1 VSRRWVTSSPV
12 LTTVVDVANITGGF
26 WYLGPALIEVPL
38 TVVFVSWFLFNVL
51 GSATWLG
58 LVVMIVLLPVPA
70 WTSTLM
76 RNVQKRKMEAT
87 DARVKVAADTLNVLR
102 MVKQFGWEEEVTRQ
116 IQIQRA
122 EELKW
127 IFRLRLYSL
136 VNIAVK

>member
-1 VSRRWVTSSPV
+1 MGHFESCTN
-12 LTTVVDVANITGGF
+12 TVVDVANITGGF
-26 WYLGPALIEVPL
+26 WYLAPALIEVPL

-87 DARVKVAADTLNVLR
+87 DARVKVAADTLSALR
-102 MVKQFGWEEEVTRQ
+102 MVKQFGWEEEVARQ

-127 IFRLRLYSL
+127 ILRLRLYSL

>member
-1 VSRRWVTSSPV
+1 MGHFESCTN
-12 LTTVVDVANITGGF
+12 TVVDVANITGGF
-26 WYLGPALIEVPL
+26 WYLAPALIEVPL

-87 DARVKVAADTLNVLR
+87 DARVKVAADTLSALR

-127 IFRLRLYSL
+127 ILRLRLYSL

>member
-1 VSRRWVTSSPV
+1 MGHFESCTN
-12 LTTVVDVANITGGF
+12 TVVDVANITGGF
-26 WYLGPALIEVPL
+26 WYLAPALIEVPL

-87 DARVKVAADTLNVLR
+87 DARVKVAADTLSALR

-116 IQIQRA
+116 IQIQRV

-127 IFRLRLYSL
+127 ILRLRLYSL